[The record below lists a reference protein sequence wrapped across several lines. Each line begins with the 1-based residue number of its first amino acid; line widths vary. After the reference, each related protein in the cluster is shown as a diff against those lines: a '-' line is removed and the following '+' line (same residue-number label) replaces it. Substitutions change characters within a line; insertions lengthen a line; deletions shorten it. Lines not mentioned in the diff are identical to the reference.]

1 MNLYTTTRHHLGLFA
16 LAVALIAGQPTR
28 TRAENQRVKTAQPL
42 IVVSGIVTDEQS
54 QPIPGVNIVDKQ
66 SKKGTTT
73 DATGRFSIDVAT
85 GTTLVMSSVGFMAQE
100 VVVGAQTTLNIT
112 LKDDVN
118 QLAEVVAVGYQ
129 TLRKSDVTGAVANVK
144 ARELNLTAPTIGQA
158 LVGKLAGVQVSQT
171 SGAPYQS
178 PKIRVRGIGS
188 VNASS
193 DPLYVIDGYP
203 ASNDVY
209 INPNDIETI
218 DVLKDAASAAIYG
231 SRASGGV
238 ILITTKRGKE
248 GRGKLDYEYQFGVS
262 LLAHKVKLLDASQF
276 AQLVIDGR
284 NNTYRDLTVNAGK
297 PWTDAMFSDPNAT
310 RIASVGNAGSVSI
323 PAEFYDFTTQKL
335 IPPRYNTDWQ
345 DELYRTAPVQRH
357 NLQLSGGSN
366 GVRYLVSGGY
376 QNQQG
381 IIIGTKQER
390 INARVN
396 IDADVTRKLRVGAN
410 FFVTSTSGRE
420 VQEGRFNQG
429 PILGALIYPPFLR
442 AYDDS
447 GNLIKNEA
455 ASQQPLYGY
464 QTVENPVAVA
474 TETQIKRRG
483 LRGTYNGNATYEII
497 PGLSV
502 KANLGMQTYS
512 EKYDF
517 YLPTSL
523 SSGNNPPYSAAAIA
537 AATAVAQTLTQ
548 LDMLGEFTVNYSKQV
563 GKHNINAL
571 GGYTTQRTTNDVI
584 SVSAKGFQNDR
595 VPEITA
601 KGADPSLFT
610 LNTSSNGLAGIY
622 GTGKSAWTLLS
633 YLARVAYNYDS
644 RYFLTASIRTD
655 GSSRFG
661 PLNRYGTFPSVSA
674 GWTVS
679 DEPFF
684 RNGPGQ
690 STSLK
695 LRASWGLTGNNNIGN
710 YNYQQVFASPTG
722 VVFGNNTINTAFS
735 AGNIRDQ
742 RLGWESTAQYNFGA
756 DIGLFNNRLFLIAN
770 YYISQS
776 YNLLFQQ
783 PISAISGA
791 TQILTNLPNS
801 KVQNKGVE
809 LQVDSRII
817 STPDLKFG
825 LSGNIAFNRN
835 KVLNLG
841 GASTIITNGAERS
854 YLTHITQEGQPIG
867 MFYGFQVTGQV
878 RESDVENI
886 ATDNANYNAATQ
898 SYKLGYVPKGP
909 PRSTASSNP
918 LKPGDLIFEDV
929 NGDGIINDADK
940 HVIGSP
946 YPKFTYGFSA
956 TLNYK
961 AFDLNATFN
970 GSYGNKVL
978 DGQDYYLYNMEG
990 SGNQYVQV
998 ADRYRSEAE
1007 PGNGIVYR
1015 ASRGGTQSNSTRLST
1030 FYLQNGSFLRCTNIT
1045 LGYNLPNNSLFSKL
1059 KVSALRVYLNAN
1071 NVFTLT
1077 KYLGYNPEVD
1087 YNYNISGNT
1096 GSNINGATNLTPGVD
1111 YGVYPLAR
1119 GYNVGVRISF

>member
-1 MNLYTTTRHHLGLFA
+1 MNISTTLRHRIGLFG
-16 LAVALIAGQPTR
+16 LAVALALGQPTP
-28 TRAENQRVKTAQPL
+28 TRANDPLHRTARQL
-42 IVVSGIVTDEQS
+42 VVVSGLVTDEQS
-54 QPIPGVNIVDKQ
+54 QPIPGVNVVDKQ
-66 SKKGTTT
+66 SRKGTTT
-73 DATGRFSIDVAT
+73 DTNGRFTIDVAP
-85 GTTLVMSSVGFMAQE
+85 GSTLVVSSVGFMAQE
-100 VVVGAQTTLNIT
+100 IVVGSQTTLTIT

-129 TLRKSDVTGAVANVK
+129 TLRKSDLTGAVANVK

-203 ASNDVY
+203 AANDVY

-238 ILITTKRGKE
+238 VLITTKRGRE
-248 GRGKLDYEYQFGVS
+248 GKGKLDYEYQFGVS
-262 LLAHKVKLLDASQF
+262 QLASKVDLLDASQF

-284 NNTYRDLTVNAGK
+284 NNTYRDLVVNAGK
-297 PWTDAMFSDPNAT
+297 PWSDAMFSDLNAT
-310 RIASVGNAGSVSI
+310 RIASVGNAGAVSI
-323 PAEFYDFTTQKL
+323 PAEFYDFANQKL
-335 IPPRYNTDWQ
+335 IPPKYNTDWQ

-357 NLQLSGGSN
+357 NIQFSGGSN

-381 IIIGTKQER
+381 IIVGTKQER

-396 IDADVTRKLRVGAN
+396 IDADVTRKLHVGAN
-410 FFVTSTSGRE
+410 MFVTSTNGRE

-429 PILGALIYPPFLR
+429 PILGALIYPPFFR
-442 AYDDS
+442 AYDDT

-455 ASQQPLYGY
+455 ASQQPLYGF

-483 LRGTYNGNATYEII
+483 LRGTYNGTAIYEII

-502 KANLGMQTYS
+502 KANLGLQTYS
-512 EKYDF
+512 EKFDF

-523 SSGNNPPYSAAAIA
+523 SSGNNPPFSAASLA
-537 AATAVAQTLTQ
+537 AARATAQTLTQ
-548 LDMLGEFTVNYSKQV
+548 MDMLGEFTANYSKQF
-563 GKHNINAL
+563 GKHTVNAL
-571 GGYTTQRTTNDVI
+571 AGYTAQRTTNDVV
-584 SVSAKGFQNDR
+584 SVTARGFQNDR

-610 LNTSSNGLAGIY
+610 LNTDNNGLAGVY
-622 GTGKSAWTLLS
+622 GTGRSAWTLLS
-633 YLARVAYNYDS
+633 YLARVVYNYDN
-644 RYFLTASIRTD
+644 RYFLTGSVRTD

-684 RNGPGQ
+684 RNGLGQ
-690 STSLK
+690 SASLK

-710 YNYQQVFASPTG
+710 YNYQQVFSSPTG
-722 VVFGNNTINTAFS
+722 IVFGNNTINTAFS
-735 AGNIRDQ
+735 AGSIRDQ
-742 RLGWESTAQYNFGA
+742 RLGWETTSQYNFGA
-756 DIGLFNNRLFLIAN
+756 DVGLLNNRLFLIAN

-776 YNLLFQQ
+776 SNLLFQQ
-783 PISAISGA
+783 PISAISG
-791 TQILTNLPNS
+791 TSLILTNLPNS

-809 LQVDSRII
+809 LQVDGRIV
-817 STPDLKFG
+817 STQDLKFG
-825 LSGNIAFNRN
+825 MSGNIAFNRN

-867 MFYGFQVTGQV
+867 MFYGFNVVGMVQQ
-878 RESDVENI
+878 SDVENI
-886 ATDNANYNAATQ
+886 ALDNANYNAATQ
-898 SYKLGYVPKGP
+898 SYKAGYVPKGP

-918 LKPGDLIFEDV
+918 LRPGDLIFEDT

-940 HVIGSP
+940 RVIGSP
-946 YPKFTYGFSA
+946 YPKFTYGFAA
-956 TLNYK
+956 TLNFK

-970 GSYGNKVL
+970 GSAGNKVL
-978 DGQDYYLYNMEG
+978 DGQDYYLYNLEG

-998 ADRYRSEAE
+998 ADRYRSKDQ
-1007 PGNGIVYR
+1007 PGNGTVYR
-1015 ASRGGTQSNSTRLST
+1015 AARGGTQSNSTRLST
-1030 FYLQNGSFLRCTNIT
+1030 FYLQDGSFLRCTNIT
-1045 LGYNLPNNSLFSKL
+1045 LGYNLPNSALFNRL

-1087 YNYNISGNT
+1087 YNYNINQST
-1096 GSNINGATNLTPGVD
+1096 GTNINGATNLTPGVD
-1111 YGVYPLAR
+1111 YGVYPLAK
-1119 GYNVGVRISF
+1119 GYNAGVRITF